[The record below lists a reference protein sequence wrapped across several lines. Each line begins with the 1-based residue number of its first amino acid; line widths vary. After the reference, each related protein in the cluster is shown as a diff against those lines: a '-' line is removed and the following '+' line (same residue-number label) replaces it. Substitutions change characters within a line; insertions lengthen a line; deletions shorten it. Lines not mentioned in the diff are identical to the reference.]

1 MSVSTIQRL
10 SQRVKSLEPVV
21 KKSSRDLRSFSD
33 KFLDLEDENDKK
45 QIEIIKLSSQMS
57 SGSQEV
63 PSLMLGEIY
72 DLRKKNQNQSVVID
86 ELSKQNEELL
96 KEKSL
101 AEKIISLLDAN
112 TLATALGAAG
122 VAGVFGLSGA
132 GPEIGPGMTA
142 EGGTKASPYIYSG
155 YRTSRRPDHIGI
167 DISGGPWQSGVP
179 ISIVKPGVVHH
190 IGDHGSE
197 SWGKHVVIRHDD
209 GTYTLHGHL
218 QSINVRVGQKIE
230 NKSGAATIIG
240 KLGSTGRSEGPH
252 LHFELGNG
260 WNGTIMGNRDPTSYI
275 DYYVRA
281 GGNVRTTQTS
291 SIASAPT
298 RSDSSGLKPTSG
310 SSQTRPSISPQPRT
324 SSSGQI
330 IPVPM
335 GSPSSP
341 PKTSPDFTSLLQL
354 TSPK

>member
-122 VAGVFGLSGA
+122 VAGV
-132 GPEIGPGMTA
+132 
-142 EGGTKASPYIYSG
+142 
-155 YRTSRRPDHIGI
+155 
-167 DISGGPWQSGVP
+167 
-179 ISIVKPGVVHH
+179 
-190 IGDHGSE
+190 
-197 SWGKHVVIRHDD
+197 
-209 GTYTLHGHL
+209 
-218 QSINVRVGQKIE
+218 
-230 NKSGAATIIG
+230 AA
-240 KLGSTGRSEGPH
+240 
-252 LHFELGNG
+252 FN
-260 WNGTIMGNRDPTSYI
+260 
-275 DYYVRA
+275 
-281 GGNVRTTQTS
+281 
-291 SIASAPT
+291 
-298 RSDSSGLKPTSG
+298 
-310 SSQTRPSISPQPRT
+310 
-324 SSSGQI
+324 
-330 IPVPM
+330 
-335 GSPSSP
+335 
-341 PKTSPDFTSLLQL
+341 
-354 TSPK
+354 